1 MICVSKY
8 NAVTGK
14 LRSNKDY
21 NKVNG
26 FLVLL
31 LLSVVL
37 SFLSQFITC
46 SFQTKSGQAAP
57 EGGMGG
63 SMKMMMIIMPLMMGM
78 FALSYTAMF
87 TLYIVVNSASTI
99 LINVVTSV
107 AMDGKSKKKEKQQTT
122 GIQKYGRPDPK
133 DL

>member
-1 MICVSKY
+1 
-8 NAVTGK
+8 
-14 LRSNKDY
+14 
-21 NKVNG
+21 
-26 FLVLL
+26 
-31 LLSVVL
+31 
-37 SFLSQFITC
+37 
-46 SFQTKSGQAAP
+46 
-57 EGGMGG
+57 
-63 SMKMMMIIMPLMMGM
+63 MMMIIMPLMMGM